1 MGMHTHLPIV
11 SLDST
16 TCINQMHWSHQD
28 DGNDCEVLTEAC
40 VTWLA
45 PRRSCR
51 AVISVTSRSVMLLHL
66 QITLSL
72 HVISED
78 LFLSVHE
85 NLRGFRVSRVLRNR
99 AVSCIVAQCR
109 AISVST
115 DNTPRAQPRRDR
127 SLDVS
132 SERGV
137 NDCRFRFFAVKGAV
151 MSGCFPWWKG
161 GGSTDKKKRGAT
173 ISRDANIRVTALK
186 MKLQQEV
193 LSVLNTIPICQPAS
207 HRLQHRQAPKR
218 LSQSVCR
225 RSFLDTTRFSSCCR
239 PESMK
244 RKSRRCGRKWTSC
257 ALR

>member
-85 NLRGFRVSRVLRNR
+85 NHR
-99 AVSCIVAQCR
+99 AGI
-109 AISVST
+109 
-115 DNTPRAQPRRDR
+115 DR
-127 SLDVS
+127 
-132 SERGV
+132 V
-137 NDCRFRFFAVKGAV
+137 NDCRFRFFPVKGAV

-161 GGSTDKKKRGAT
+161 GGSTDKKRRGAT

-207 HRLQHRQAPKR
+207 HRLQHGQAPKR

>member
-1 MGMHTHLPIV
+1 MACTQTQLQSRYQRHLNECYAFASP
-11 SLDST
+11 D
-16 TCINQMHWSHQD
+16 NP
-28 DGNDCEVLTEAC
+28 
-40 VTWLA
+40 VTAFHDW
-45 PRRSCR
+45 
-51 AVISVTSRSVMLLHL
+51 V
-66 QITLSL
+66 
-72 HVISED
+72 
-78 LFLSVHE
+78 
-85 NLRGFRVSRVLRNR
+85 
-99 AVSCIVAQCR
+99 
-109 AISVST
+109 
-115 DNTPRAQPRRDR
+115 
-127 SLDVS
+127 
-132 SERGV
+132 
-137 NDCRFRFFAVKGAV
+137 FRFFSRFLLVKGAE

-161 GGSTDKKKRGAT
+161 GGSTDKKKKGAT

-239 PESMK
+239 PESMR

>member
-51 AVISVTSRSVMLLHL
+51 AVISVTSTSVMLLHL

-132 SERGV
+132 SDENAPFDHLSISSRVVGNDRVLV
-137 NDCRFRFFAVKGAV
+137 NVSQVVNVCSV
-151 MSGCFPWWKG
+151 M
-161 GGSTDKKKRGAT
+161 
-173 ISRDANIRVTALK
+173 N
-186 MKLQQEV
+186 
-193 LSVLNTIPICQPAS
+193 S
-207 HRLQHRQAPKR
+207 HVA
-218 LSQSVCR
+218 
-225 RSFLDTTRFSSCCR
+225 
-239 PESMK
+239 
-244 RKSRRCGRKWTSC
+244 
-257 ALR
+257 

>member
-1 MGMHTHLPIV
+1 MACTQTQLQSRHQRHLNECYAFASPHI
-11 SLDST
+11 
-16 TCINQMHWSHQD
+16 
-28 DGNDCEVLTEAC
+28 
-40 VTWLA
+40 
-45 PRRSCR
+45 
-51 AVISVTSRSVMLLHL
+51 
-66 QITLSL
+66 L
-72 HVISED
+72 HVI
-78 LFLSVHE
+78 
-85 NLRGFRVSRVLRNR
+85 RGPLP
-99 AVSCIVAQCR
+99 
-109 AISVST
+109 ISW
-115 DNTPRAQPRRDR
+115 DW
-127 SLDVS
+127 
-132 SERGV
+132 
-137 NDCRFRFFAVKGAV
+137 RFRFFPVKLKGAV

-161 GGSTDKKKRGAT
+161 GGSTDKKKKGAT

-244 RKSRRCGRKWTSC
+244 RKSRPCGRKWTSC